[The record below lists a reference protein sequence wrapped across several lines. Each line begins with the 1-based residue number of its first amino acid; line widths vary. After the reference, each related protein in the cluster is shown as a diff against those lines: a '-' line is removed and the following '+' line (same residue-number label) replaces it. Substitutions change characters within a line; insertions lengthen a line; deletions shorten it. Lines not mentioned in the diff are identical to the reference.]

1 MGCSTYNEI
10 IEQIKPYLR
19 GESQEDIDAAIA
31 AAREAEL
38 GDRIDAHEDT
48 KQWVLNMLNT
58 AGPRLNK
65 AKVELVDIMQ
75 AKDGF
80 KISYKYPKTDK
91 IYTTNT
97 SRVSPFVYDKA
108 TINVDE
114 QGLLDL
120 FSDREFVN
128 QGRTGYE
135 QVAVDIVN
143 DADKMLKLAE
153 ELQSEET
160 VETSEWHKTELMAR
174 LNVLATGLREVLPK
188 VNVWL
193 NKEAERNGGIM
204 QVNGDHVDVYVSKG
218 IGNRHMTALE
228 AYVHEMW
235 HAATKYAVDSGDAT
249 ISAQMRLIR
258 QIKND
263 FIANTTAED
272 LAQHMREPDVK
283 YAQSVIDY
291 FASDVGI
298 HEFVAYSQT
307 NEAVMKRLQS
317 MRVGKIE
324 EEHPNLASKLVAYLR
339 KLLDLV
345 LARVDKVPNNVDGYT
360 AMQQL
365 VVGIAKANNRAL
377 EVKRETVI
385 QHLLKPFV
393 QVEQRIVDY
402 AKQVQKQVENTP
414 MPKRKNDGTWES
426 AKYITK
432 MIARSF
438 VDKRA
443 KDIVNLTAG
452 LAGLK
457 PEGSIMT
464 ILRDMSESDD
474 TQDLAERLG
483 LISQNID
490 QQRNYVFSQVAL
502 SLKGGFD
509 RELTDGE
516 MNAITSV
523 LLDTDFGAMYYEYNL
538 QELLEDEN
546 KIDAQVQVQ
555 VAKLVEMGI
564 EPSQI
569 NYYKAMTEGLAHY
582 MITGQANSVQLLNA
596 YSIANMV
603 GSHRKLEQA
612 ASDELVNIV
621 DKMAS
626 LQALKKVD
634 AADKEIMH
642 ALLVTQPNGV
652 ENFVAYQVAQKEQ
665 AEEQLFSTKA
675 DKLRQIKGY
684 SKEIFSKDV
693 DMQVAPLADERKMKA
708 MGYKLV
714 KKLGKHKADGTAG
727 EKGMYVSSVQVR
739 PDVLRVS
746 LRITDKG
753 RRGTTLTES
762 YLQGSEAHI
771 KDKVKRDVA
780 RIKVDGERILQDME
794 AGKYKA
800 KKEDFGLVP
809 VLDNSGNI
817 VDYRYMMNKEDKIN
831 VLGMDRR
838 SINVLARMY
847 MSTYDKVKSEE
858 FNAQLMEFVA
868 EDAAKNARDDSVI
881 GRNDKEYVQI
891 SGTSENDEIRN
902 MWGLLPNNIK
912 MQYPHGFQVRRDLMH
927 SVLGYRE
934 LSIADMPLLKELPAI
949 AKNSMRLAERIWKE
963 VVRNVKLDIV
973 LKVPAVLYS
982 NVISNFTYSVMTG
995 YSPLK
1000 VAKLQLDGVRELNE
1014 FIRDMRELVQLEY
1027 KDKAGKATEKDKL
1040 RMKLLRADTKS
1051 SSVRELIDEGFYM
1064 SIVDDLSLQEFNAQ
1078 NNVTDFIDR
1087 KLKGYP
1093 KFVQNGINLIYM
1105 NSNTKAYKFM
1115 NTATQYSDFVAR
1127 YAQYH
1132 LMMKNGASKAEAIK
1146 VVRDAFI
1153 NYNKPNSRFVEW
1165 LNQMGFVMF
1174 TKYFTRIQKALGT
1187 TAKTHP
1193 LKVLLAI
1200 LGQEYVLGNIDDVYD
1215 QSVVSKHYGAIFH
1228 TPWEIA
1234 LDVIHPHG
1242 VEIVRDAFNKITN

>member
-1 MGCSTYNEI
+1 MGCSTYVEI
-10 IEQIKPYLR
+10 AEQIKPYLQ
-19 GESQEDIDAAIA
+19 GESQEDIAEAVQ
-31 AAREAEL
+31 AAREAEMA
-38 GDRIDAHEDT
+38 DRIDAHEDT
-48 KQWVLNMLNT
+48 KQWAINMLNA

-65 AKVELVDIMQ
+65 ARVELVSIEQ
-75 AKDGF
+75 SRDGF
-80 KISYKYPKTDK
+80 KIGYKYPKTDK
-91 IYTTNT
+91 VYVTNT
-97 SRVSPFVYDKA
+97 SKVSPFIYDKE
-108 TINVDE
+108 TVNVDE
-114 QGLLDL
+114 QVLLEL
-120 FSDREFVN
+120 FSDKEFIN
-128 QGRTGYE
+128 SGRAGYE

-143 DADKMLKLAE
+143 DIDKMMGLAE
-153 ELQSEET
+153 DLQREDT
-160 VETSEWHKTELMAR
+160 VETSEWHKTELMSR
-174 LNVLATGLREVLPK
+174 LKLLTTGLKDMLPK

-193 NKEAERNGGIM
+193 NKESDRNGGVM
-204 QVNGDHVDVYVSKG
+204 KVSPDHVDVYIGKG

-235 HAATKYAVDSGDAT
+235 HAATKYAVDSGDAA
-249 ISAQMRLIR
+249 ISAQMRMIR

-263 FIANTTAED
+263 FIANTSAEE

-283 YAQSVIDY
+283 HAQSIIDY
-291 FASDVGI
+291 FASDAGI

-307 NEAVMKRLQS
+307 NEAVMRRLQS
-317 MRVGKIE
+317 MRVGAVT
-324 EEHPNLASKLVAYLR
+324 EEHPNLASKLIGYLR
-339 KLLDLV
+339 KLLELIV
-345 LARVDKVPNNVDGYT
+345 TKVDKVPTNVDGYT

-365 VVGIAKANNRAL
+365 VVSIAKANNTAL
-377 EVKRETVI
+377 EAKRETTI
-385 QHLLKPFV
+385 QKMLKP
-393 QVEQRIVDY
+393 IVDAEQKLVAY
-402 AKQVQKQVENTP
+402 AKELQSKVENKP
-414 MPKRKNDGTWES
+414 MPVRKNDGTWES

-438 VDKRA
+438 VDKKA

-502 SLKGGFD
+502 SLKEGFD
-509 RELTDGE
+509 RALTDGE

-523 LLDTDFGAMYYEYNL
+523 LLDTDFSEMYYEYNL

-546 KIDAQVQVQ
+546 KIEEQVQKLISEL
-555 VAKLVEMGI
+555 VAAGVET
-564 EPSQI
+564 PRI
-569 NYYKAMTEGLAHY
+569 NYYKAMSEGLAHY

-596 YSIANMV
+596 YSIAHMV
-603 GSHRKLEQA
+603 GSHRKLEEV
-612 ASDELVNIV
+612 DESIV
-621 DKMAS
+621 KVIDKLAS
-626 LQALKKVD
+626 LQALQKVSNE
-634 AADKEIMH
+634 DKQLM
-642 ALLVTQPNGV
+642 AGLLQTQVNGI
-652 ENFVAYQVAQKEQ
+652 ENFVAYQVSQKEQ
-665 AEEQLFSTKA
+665 AKEQLFTTKA
-675 DKLRQIKGY
+675 DRLRQIKGY

-693 DMQVAPLADERKMKA
+693 DMQVAPVKDEQKLKA

-727 EKGMYVSSVQVR
+727 EKALYVSSVQVR

-746 LRITDKG
+746 MRITDKG

-762 YLQGSEAHI
+762 YLQGSEAHVRE
-771 KDKVKRDVA
+771 KVKRDVA
-780 RIKVDGERILQDME
+780 RIKTEGERLLQAME

-809 VLDNSGNI
+809 VLDNAGNI

-831 VLGMDRR
+831 LLGMDRR

-858 FNAQLMEFVA
+858 FNAQLMEFI
-868 EDAAKNARDDSVI
+868 EQDAAKNARADSII
-881 GRNDKEYVQI
+881 GRNDKEYVMI
-891 SGTSENDEIRN
+891 HSTSENAEIRD
-902 MWGLLPNNIK
+902 MWSLIPDVVK
-912 MQYPHGFQVRRDLMH
+912 RQYPTGFQVRRDLMH
-927 SVLGYRE
+927 SLLGYRE
-934 LSIADMPLLKELPAI
+934 LSVADLPVFKEMPAI
-949 AKNSMRLAERIWKE
+949 ARNSMRLAERIWKE
-963 VVRNVKLDIV
+963 VVRNVKLDVV
-973 LKVPAVLYS
+973 LKIPAVLYS
-982 NVISNFTYSVMTG
+982 NIISNFTYSVMTG
-995 YSPLK
+995 YSPVK

-1014 FIRDMRELVQLEY
+1014 FIKDMRELVQLEY
-1027 KDKAGKATEKDKL
+1027 KIAAGRATDKEKL
-1040 RMKLLRADTKS
+1040 RAKSLKADTAS

-1064 SIVDDLSLQEFNAQ
+1064 SIVDDVSLQEFEAH

-1087 KLKGYP
+1087 KLKRYP
-1093 KFVQNGINLIYM
+1093 AFVQDGINLIYM
-1105 NSNTKAYKFM
+1105 NAGTKAFKFM

-1132 LMMKNGASKAEAIK
+1132 LMMKNGAKKEDAIK

-1174 TKYFTRIQKALGT
+1174 TKYFTRIQKALGS
-1187 TAKTHP
+1187 TAKNHP

-1215 QSVVSKHYGAIFH
+1215 QSIVSKHYGAVFH

-1242 VEIVRDAFNKITN
+1242 AEIVINAYKQVVN